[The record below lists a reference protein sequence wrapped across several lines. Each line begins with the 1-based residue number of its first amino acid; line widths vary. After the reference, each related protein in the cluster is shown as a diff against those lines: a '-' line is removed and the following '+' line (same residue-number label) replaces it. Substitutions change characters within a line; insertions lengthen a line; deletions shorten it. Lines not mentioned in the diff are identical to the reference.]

1 MDSIETQILF
11 GPHLLL
17 LLSLPSPPSSRLRI
31 WISGSQMLQCPLTPR
46 LSRPCSLSH
55 DFSFF
60 PISDRPLRFHELP
73 VIPSSFFFIF
83 SVLHTPHTDF
93 SRHSA
98 QISDANLLSQVTQH
112 ITLLHSPASLC
123 FPACVRVFVWTCL
136 TRYFFSAFV
145 RLQQA
150 LCCCRCCVDAAEVAL
165 GLSRVWSLRAI
176 CFHCTVLCLCL
187 LVCLKMGI
195 VALIEISGGSVYR
208 AVLFIHCLNWKE

>member
-93 SRHSA
+93 SWHSA

-123 FPACVRVFVWTCL
+123 FPACVRVCLCELVSLGTSSQLLSDFSRRFVVVL
-136 TRYFFSAFV
+136 AVVSMRLRLPSDSRESDHSEPFV
-145 RLQQA
+145 
-150 LCCCRCCVDAAEVAL
+150 
-165 GLSRVWSLRAI
+165 S
-176 CFHCTVLCLCL
+176 TVLSC
-187 LVCLKMGI
+187 VC
-195 VALIEISGGSVYR
+195 VCWFV
-208 AVLFIHCLNWKE
+208 